1 MTSLLEFLDNVAD
14 EDEGL
19 SNAGIE
25 TFRDAPFAG
34 IARECG
40 QNSLDAAVSNPIT
53 LSFDLLNIPLE
64 EFPALVEYK
73 AAIEACVKRARER
86 ENKDEYKFF
95 TNARLILKQPKI
107 RVLRISDEGT
117 TGLSG
122 PCEQGTPFHA
132 LVKSAGVSQ
141 KDTLTAGGSF
151 GIGKHA
157 AYAISDLRT
166 VFYSTIYQDQ
176 EGHNKFLA
184 QGKTIL
190 ASHVDSSGMK
200 KKASGYWG
208 SPDYLPITDVNDA
221 PEWMVRESQ
230 GTSIFAAG
238 FPESDDWALR
248 VLESLLRNF
257 SVAIHRGSIRFSI
270 DNKKYILDH
279 NTLPNMF
286 ENEDV
291 KNVAFDNFSHEDFI
305 NSYQLYKCL
314 ASPHT
319 KLFQK
324 RIKHIGGVQM
334 HIAVKDDLPK
344 RIYIVRNGML
354 ITDNLQYFNDRL
366 IRFPMY
372 KDFIAFVEPYDDN
385 SSKVIKR
392 LEDPK
397 HKDLSAER
405 IIDRKERDQ
414 IKSAMRELIQWIR
427 DSIKGETFEEPE
439 DEIELSEMSEFFAD
453 ASDDPPVH
461 DPSSQ
466 ELDPERFVY
475 KPVNKNK
482 RGTSRDETG
491 SEGGGGTRR
500 GKKKTKKH
508 IGPGRGSGAGG
519 SSNHGRGQKIHY
531 TSFRNILSDCNPEY
545 QRILYFTSSQTCTA
559 RIEIEAAGIN
569 NNERLKVK
577 SIKNLNNDDSNTEE
591 IQLQDGE
598 RTSFELVLEEPF
610 IGPIELIL
618 IESSQIDENI
628 NEN

>member
-1 MTSLLEFLDNVAD
+1 MEPVLEFLNNVAD

-40 QNSLDAAVSNPIT
+40 QNSLDAAVSHPIT
-53 LSFDLLNIPLE
+53 LSFDLLNIPSE
-64 EFPALVEYK
+64 EFPALEEYK
-73 AAIEACVKRARER
+73 ATIEACVKRARER
-86 ENKDEYKFF
+86 KNKDEYKFF
-95 TNARLILKQPKI
+95 TNARLILKQPNI

-157 AYAISDLRT
+157 AYAVSDLRT
-166 VFYSTIYQDQ
+166 VFYSTIYQTP
-176 EGHNKFLA
+176 EGKTKFLA

-190 ASHVDSSGMK
+190 ASHADSNGEK

-208 SPDYLPITDVNDA
+208 SSNYLPVTDTKDV
-221 PEWMVRESQ
+221 PEWMVRDSK

-238 FPESDDWALR
+238 FPDSDDWALR
-248 VLESLLRNF
+248 VIESLLRNF
-257 SVAIHRGSIRFSI
+257 SVAIHRGTIRFSI
-270 DNKKYILDH
+270 DHEKYILDQ
-279 NTLPNMF
+279 NTLPELF
-286 ENEDV
+286 KNEDII
-291 KNVAFDNFSHEDFI
+291 KVAFDNFSHEDFI

-314 ASPHT
+314 ISPNT

-324 RIKHIGGVQM
+324 RIKHIGGIQM
-334 HIAVKDDLPK
+334 HIAVQDGLPK
-344 RIYIVRNGML
+344 RIYIVRNGIL

-385 SSKVIKR
+385 SSKAIKR

-405 IIDRKERDQ
+405 IIDREERDQ
-414 IKSAMRELIQWIR
+414 IKSAMRELIHWIR
-427 DSIKGETFEEPE
+427 ESIKGETFEEPE

-453 ASDDPPVH
+453 ASDDPPVP
-461 DPSSQ
+461 DPSSE

-475 KPVNKNK
+475 KPINKNK
-482 RGTSRDETG
+482 SGTSRDETG
-491 SEGGGGTRR
+491 LDGGGGTRR
-500 GKKKTKKH
+500 GKKKSKKH

-519 SSNHGRGQKIHY
+519 SGHHGRGQKIEY
-531 TSFRNILSDCNPEY
+531 TNFRNILSDTNPDYQRTLFFTPEY
-545 QRILYFTSSQTCTA
+545 TCPA
-559 RIEIEAAGIN
+559 RIEVEAAGIN
-569 NNERLKVK
+569 NNEKLKIK
-577 SIKNLNNDDSNTEE
+577 SVYERNNHDSNTEE
-591 IQLQDGE
+591 ILLQDGE
-598 RTSFELVLEEPF
+598 RISIELVLEEPF

-618 IESSQIDENI
+618 INNSQIDENI
-628 NEN
+628 HED